1 MSASNTPLIQVR
13 DVVIGIPH
21 KRRPTL
27 TIVNKANFDINYGE
41 MVGIVGESGSGKTMI
56 CRTMIGTLERRGGKI
71 LSGDVLFEGESL
83 ARASESDWKKLRG
96 NPLVTSHRARSL
108 VQIQYSPS
116 KRNLLRLFEILV
128 TQKTS
133 SRVQRNFSSW

>member
-1 MSASNTPLIQVR
+1 MSTPSKPLIQIK

-27 TIVNKANFDINYGE
+27 IIVNNANFDINYGE

-71 LSGDVLFEGESL
+71 LSGDVIFEGQSL
-83 ARASESDWKKLRG
+83 AKASESDWKKLRG
-96 NPLVTSHRARSL
+96 KSIGYVPQSALAGPNPVL
-108 VQIQYSPS
+108 
-116 KRNLLRLFEILV
+116 KRNSQKRSE
-128 TQKTS
+128 TQVIPKTLK
-133 SRVQRNFSSW
+133 FAPKSSWIW